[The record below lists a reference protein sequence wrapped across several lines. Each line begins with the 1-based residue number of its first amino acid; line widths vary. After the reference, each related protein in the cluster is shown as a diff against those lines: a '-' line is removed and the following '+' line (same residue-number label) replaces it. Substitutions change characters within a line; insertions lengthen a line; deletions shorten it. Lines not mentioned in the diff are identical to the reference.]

1 MVYHPNPNPFPSR
14 ARGYSRANFTILYG
28 HFWQWYILAGG
39 LKMPPLRTY
48 HYQMTDTFCTNIRLR
63 SVAVA
68 VVLSQKPVEMAI
80 ICGRPH
86 RGAPTV
92 SYPNYT

>member
-14 ARGYSRANFTILYG
+14 VRGYSRANFTILYG
-28 HFWQWYILAGG
+28 HFWQWYILDGG

-68 VVLSQKPVEMAI
+68 AGFKPKVRSA
-80 ICGRPH
+80 CSLRSCQQ
-86 RGAPTV
+86 R
-92 SYPNYT
+92 